1 MLEKKDQNLAKTI
14 EKVHKKNRERSMKN
28 SFHEYIKGNSLNLG
42 KNKTQYENKH
52 YEIPKIDLVTNAK
65 YISFKSQ
72 LEDIYNRYLD
82 ETNMLKHKVNKSNFL
97 NYDWR
102 VKLSEII
109 SKESIIEFSDNQTIT
124 IKRNYL
130 SDKILKMTKLWILII
145 EAKRKLIKIDQ
156 LVEIFRQAFCFITEV
171 NILKDFYLS
180 TMRKI
185 SRKNFNDMLSKIYGR
200 EIVISEKFF
209 DILAVSILDNSPI
222 KDEKILKM
230 ITKSPKERELTK
242 KNSILAYLNEELKID
257 NPKNFEIISPFK
269 NDFLKIQSLNF
280 DNNDEIFFSEFN
292 DSIINN
298 NQETQEQDS
307 LTIGLKNITI
317 DQNIV
322 SSEFVNQSL
331 NSSMMEEKLYHEDK
345 SKFYHG
351 HSIINISNLNIEE
364 EPSSLN
370 SEDHFDKNEL
380 CDKIICN
387 TEDNINSEDFDIKIK
402 LKTQISKNNNTINI
416 LNEEKINFQ
425 KRKQKRKKVM
435 GLYENDLPSSLE
447 GGSIIFEEKKSE
459 NEISKEVLN
468 KYFSNVVMSIIMK
481 RKSLR
486 LLNKLQS

>member
-1 MLEKKDQNLAKTI
+1 M
-14 EKVHKKNRERSMKN
+14 
-28 SFHEYIKGNSLNLG
+28 
-42 KNKTQYENKH
+42 
-52 YEIPKIDLVTNAK
+52 
-65 YISFKSQ
+65 
-72 LEDIYNRYLD
+72 
-82 ETNMLKHKVNKSNFL
+82 
-97 NYDWR
+97 
-102 VKLSEII
+102 
-109 SKESIIEFSDNQTIT
+109 
-124 IKRNYL
+124 
-130 SDKILKMTKLWILII
+130 
-145 EAKRKLIKIDQ
+145 
-156 LVEIFRQAFCFITEV
+156 
-171 NILKDFYLS
+171 
-180 TMRKI
+180 
-185 SRKNFNDMLSKIYGR
+185 
-200 EIVISEKFF
+200 
-209 DILAVSILDNSPI
+209 
-222 KDEKILKM
+222 
-230 ITKSPKERELTK
+230 
-242 KNSILAYLNEELKID
+242 
-257 NPKNFEIISPFK
+257 
-269 NDFLKIQSLNF
+269 
-280 DNNDEIFFSEFN
+280 
-292 DSIINN
+292 
-298 NQETQEQDS
+298 
-307 LTIGLKNITI
+307 TIGLKNITI

-402 LKTQISKNNNTINI
+402 LKTQIPKNNKTINI